1 MFIISQWISQF
12 LENFHKVPVST
23 LLLLDITRGQDYWSR
38 DHVLRPLNGLLLGK
52 VNSFNGWY
60 CFGLKIHAREIL
72 KSFHGCQ
79 RTQYVVTKTRGCTFS
94 LFEDFR
100 RPDYSQFFTTCRSNL
115 CSYRDFWDPERRMSV
130 LNTWTIPSDPGFQT
144 RRSDRALVRESD
156 YNRVRARVK
165 PEAMSIALKSQGSV
179 AQLFNPYAKPHS
191 FGTSRSGEETN
202 IIWFIICTG
211 LWYLM
216 YLNTKFMV

>member
-1 MFIISQWISQF
+1 
-12 LENFHKVPVST
+12 
-23 LLLLDITRGQDYWSR
+23 
-38 DHVLRPLNGLLLGK
+38 
-52 VNSFNGWY
+52 
-60 CFGLKIHAREIL
+60 
-72 KSFHGCQ
+72 
-79 RTQYVVTKTRGCTFS
+79 
-94 LFEDFR
+94 
-100 RPDYSQFFTTCRSNL
+100 
-115 CSYRDFWDPERRMSV
+115 MSV

-191 FGTSRSGEETN
+191 FETSRSGEETN